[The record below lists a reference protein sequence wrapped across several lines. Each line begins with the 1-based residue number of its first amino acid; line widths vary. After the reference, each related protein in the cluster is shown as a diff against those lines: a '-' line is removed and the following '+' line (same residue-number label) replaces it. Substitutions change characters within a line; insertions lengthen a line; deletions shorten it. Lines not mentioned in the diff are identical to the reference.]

1 MKRLILF
8 AIRISALFIVLF
20 ITNAAASQCP
30 EAIVK
35 AMKDEGLSE
44 SQIKNICVKAE
55 SYANKKSTVFTAE
68 KIEQDLMGRSIGP
81 EADVKVNTRP
91 GNRSGTTM
99 KSPST
104 SPGMRSYDTFVTVP
118 MGIRFDET
126 NIQGIKILDAK
137 ITGHKAQ
144 VVAHV
149 DTVSSYAGRLRLH
162 YELIAGQWTLLEI
175 ENLDFREQ

>member
-1 MKRLILF
+1 MKRLNLF
-8 AIRISALFIVLF
+8 ALPISVLFIVLF
-20 ITNAAASQCP
+20 ITTAAASQCP

-44 SQIKNICVKAE
+44 SQIKSICTKAE
-55 SYANKKSTVFTAE
+55 SFAQKNSTAFTPE
-68 KIEQDLMGRSIGP
+68 KIEQDLIGRSIGP
-81 EADVKVNTRP
+81 EADVQAKSKA
-91 GNRSGTTM
+91 GNRSGITM

-104 SPGMRSYDTFVTVP
+104 SPGMRSYDAFVTVP

-126 NIQGIKILDAK
+126 NIQGIKILGTK

-175 ENLDFREQ
+175 ENLDFRQQ